1 MFDIEFA
8 NKEYLYFLIAIPV
21 FALAFVWYL
30 HRRKADLKKIGNISV
45 LKPLMP
51 EQSASRPIIRAVL
64 AGMALSLLIIACARP
79 RVGSKLV
86 EATSEGNEIMVLMDI
101 SNSMRA
107 TDMYPNR
114 LENTKNAISNM
125 VRKLSSD
132 KVGLILFAGSSFVQV
147 PLTADLKATEI
158 FVQSV
163 NCDMISEQGTA
174 LGDALNLALKSFNY
188 NNDLSKAIILVSD
201 GENHE
206 SNPDPLEV
214 ARKCKEKGIVV
225 HTIGMGDK
233 RGVPIPV
240 REGSSEFIK
249 DRSGNIVVS
258 KLDET
263 TLMEIAKIG
272 GGIYVKATNSNSG
285 FQTIYN
291 EISKMEKGEVMQ
303 FAEFDEKFVIPTVL
317 ALILYMAACFV
328 LNRKNRWIKKMGI
341 FE

>member
-8 NKEYLYFLIAIPV
+8 NKEYLYLLIAVPV
-21 FALAFVWYL
+21 LAVAFALYMRK
-30 HRRKADLKKIGNISV
+30 RRADMRKIGDMKV
-45 LKPLMP
+45 MKPLMP
-51 EQSASRPIIRAVL
+51 ETSTTRPILRCAL
-64 AGMALSLLIIACARP
+64 ALLALSLLILAVARP

-86 EATSEGNEIMVLMDI
+86 EATSEGSEIMVVMDI

-114 LENTKNAISNM
+114 LENTKNAITNM
-125 VRKLSSD
+125 VKKLGSD
-132 KVGLILFAGSSFVQV
+132 KVGLIIFAGSAYVQV
-147 PLTADLKATEI
+147 PMTTDLKATEI

-163 NCDMISEQGTA
+163 SCDMISEQGTA
-174 LGDALNLALKSFNY
+174 LGDALNLAYKSFNF

-206 SNPDPLEV
+206 ENPDPIEITK
-214 ARKCKEKGIVV
+214 KCKEKGIVV
-225 HTIGMGDK
+225 HTIGMGST

-240 REGSSEFIK
+240 REGSNEYIK
-249 DRSGNIVVS
+249 DRKGEIVVT

-263 TLMEIAKIG
+263 TLQKIAQTG

-285 FQTIYN
+285 FSTIYS
-291 EISKMEKGEVMQ
+291 EISKMQKGEIMQ
-303 FAEFDEKFVIPTVL
+303 YADFEEKFVIPTVL
-317 ALILYMAACFV
+317 ALILYITACMI